1 MDKQLLDKYKKRI
14 SSSNP
19 LELTNISFE
28 LFEHYAVEATKCD
41 RDSEDFQKNSHKAL
55 DFMVMMD
62 NTLDQNFEISH
73 TLSEVYQYVIKLLN
87 DAIEHKEPI
96 FINDA
101 LRVLK
106 PLSRAFKDIEKDGYG
121 EINKNTFDKD
131 VFAGLTYGKN
141 GLNEYL
147 DDRTG
152 GKNFEG

>member
-1 MDKQLLDKYKKRI
+1 MDKQLLDSYKKRI

-28 LFEHYAVEATKCD
+28 LFEHYAVEATKSD
-41 RDSEDFQKNSHKAL
+41 RNSEDFQKNTHKAL
-55 DFMVMMD
+55 DFIVMM
-62 NTLDQNFEISH
+62 NSTLDQSYEISH
-73 TLSEVYQYVIKLLN
+73 SLTEVYTYVIKLLN

-101 LRVLK
+101 LRVLA
-106 PLSRAFKDIEKDGYG
+106 PLSRGFKDIEKDGYG
-121 EINKNTFDKD
+121 EINKNNFDKN

-147 DDRTG
+147 DDSAG
-152 GKNFEG
+152 GKNFQG